1 VLIDLATYGW
11 NANLSQQFEPYAAEG
26 LMPGRIVREHTHIY
40 NVLTALG
47 EIRARVTGKFRH
59 DARGRQDFPAVGD
72 WVALRAGDT
81 AGDAQIHALLSR
93 RSKFSRKVAGNA
105 TEEQVVAANVDTI
118 FVVTALDRD
127 FNLRRLERY
136 LVVGRE
142 SQATPVIVLNKTDL
156 CEDVD
161 GAVAQVTLIA
171 NDVPVH
177 AVNCVRPEGLDELKR
192 YLRAGETVA
201 LLGSSGVGK
210 STLINR
216 LLGEERQPT
225 GDVRARDRRGRHTT
239 SHRELIVMPN
249 GALIIDTP
257 GLRELQLWD
266 GDEGIRETFDDIE
279 ALAASCFFRDCRHQD
294 EPQCA
299 VKAAVQDGRLAAAH
313 LDNYQKLT
321 RELLALAARQDPR
334 TAENRKRRWKALSK
348 AARRHRP
355 RE

>member
-1 VLIDLATYGW
+1 VHIDLATYGW
-11 NANLSQQFEPYAAEG
+11 NSNLSEQFEPYAAAG
-26 LMPGRIVREHTHIY
+26 LKPGRIAREHTHIY

-72 WVALRAGDT
+72 WVAIRADA

-93 RSKFSRKVAGNA
+93 RSKFSRKVAGNT
-105 TEEQVVAANVDTI
+105 TEEQVVATNVDTI

-142 SQATPVIVLNKTDL
+142 SQATPVIVLNKADL
-156 CEDVD
+156 CEEVES
-161 GAVAQVTLIA
+161 AVAQVTLIA

-177 AVNCVRPEGLDELKR
+177 AVSCVRPEGLDELKR
-192 YLRAGETVA
+192 YLRTGETVA

-216 LLGEERQPT
+216 LLGEERQRT

-266 GDEGIRETFDDIE
+266 VDEGIRETFDDIE
-279 ALAASCFFRDCRHQD
+279 TLAASCFFRDCRHQD
-294 EPQCA
+294 EPHCA
-299 VKAAVQDGRLAAAH
+299 VKAAIQDGRLAGAH
-313 LDNYQKLT
+313 LDNYQKLR
-321 RELLALAARQDPR
+321 REQLVLAARQDPR

-355 RE
+355 RQ